1 MARLSSGAARK
12 LIGTSLAADEIAVTA
27 KHRFGPRD
35 SNPLRLV
42 FSSGYRCDRASEVPT
57 AALAFGFG
65 HLCSVDR
72 DRHSIP
78 MSWAIGKDKS

>member
-1 MARLSSGAARK
+1 
-12 LIGTSLAADEIAVTA
+12 LIGTSLAADETAVTA
-27 KHRFGPRD
+27 KRLGPRD

-65 HLCSVDR
+65 DLCTFGSMLGSFDR

-78 MSWAIGKDKS
+78 MSWAIGEDKS